1 MPRLELD
8 GVPGH
13 LLAKRWGV
21 PQCGLFR
28 QLGSTLD
35 AIHELAGQGAAE
47 GSVVLAEEQT
57 AGRGRDGRTWH
68 SPAGG
73 VWLGMLFR
81 PARATLGVVSI
92 RAGLIVAEVVDEV
105 VAGGGS
111 GRATRS
117 VAQLKWPNDVVI
129 GARGRKLAGVL
140 CEGRWQ
146 GEAPQWLAVGIGI
159 NVQNPIPADVAERAV
174 ALSELRPEIRR
185 LDVLDKL
192 VPALRVL
199 TAGGVALVEA
209 ECVAYASRDWLRGRQ
224 VRSPLFGRAAGIRPD
239 GALLI
244 DSGTAPAAVREG
256 HVELA

>member
-1 MPRLELD
+1 M
-8 GVPGH
+8 
-13 LLAKRWGV
+13 
-21 PQCGLFR
+21 
-28 QLGSTLD
+28 
-35 AIHELAGQGAAE
+35 
-47 GSVVLAEEQT
+47 
-57 AGRGRDGRTWH
+57 
-68 SPAGG
+68 
-73 VWLGMLFR
+73 
-81 PARATLGVVSI
+81 
-92 RAGLIVAEVVDEV
+92 
-105 VAGGGS
+105 
-111 GRATRS
+111 
-117 VAQLKWPNDVVI
+117 
-129 GARGRKLAGVL
+129 
-140 CEGRWQ
+140 
-146 GEAPQWLAVGIGI
+146 GIGI

-239 GALLI
+239 GALLV